1 MKSAAGRVTEC
12 MSDSKIRTRLLV
24 LGCGLVA
31 ILSTFAEHAPSSP
44 SRTAAPEFKLQDAN
58 GAVVKLS
65 DYRGKVVLLDFWAT
79 WCGGCRTE
87 MPWFME
93 FERSY
98 RDRGFA
104 VVGVSMDEDGWRAV
118 KPFIAERKINY
129 RVLLGNERI
138 ARLYGGLEAL
148 PVTLLIDRDGKI
160 VSKHVGTE
168 AGKEGFRREIE
179 ALMTR

>member
-1 MKSAAGRVTEC
+1 
-12 MSDSKIRTRLLV
+12 
-24 LGCGLVA
+24 
-31 ILSTFAEHAPSSP
+31 
-44 SRTAAPEFKLQDAN
+44 
-58 GAVVKLS
+58 
-65 DYRGKVVLLDFWAT
+65 
-79 WCGGCRTE
+79 